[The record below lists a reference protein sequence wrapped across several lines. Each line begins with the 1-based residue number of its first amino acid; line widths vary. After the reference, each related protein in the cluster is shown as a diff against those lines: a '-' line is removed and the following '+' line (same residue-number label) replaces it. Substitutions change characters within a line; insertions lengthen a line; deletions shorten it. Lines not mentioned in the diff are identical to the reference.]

1 VPEAR
6 LVVEADGG
14 SRGNPGP
21 AGYGALVRDPASG
34 RVLAERAEYLGI
46 VSNNVAE
53 YSGLVAGLR
62 AAVEIDPDASIDVRL
77 DSRLVVEQMSGRW
90 KIKHEDMRR
99 LAERARAIL
108 PPERVSYTWVPRA
121 ENGAADALANAA
133 MDGQTAIVR
142 DYWRDAAGDASGDA
156 GADAGADVGRDAGA
170 AEARDLGAVDAD
182 AVELPGGE
190 VSGGDTRAGEV
201 HAVVP
206 ERVATGAP
214 IRFDDALPVTIV
226 LVRHG
231 ETALTVSKAYSGSSV
246 PGPPLTDRGREQA
259 ARAAELVYRIGRD
272 VWGDVPDPS
281 ELLASPMVRTQET
294 AAAIGRRL
302 GLPVR
307 TEPLFAECDFGEWE
321 GLTAAEIERRWPGD
335 LKRWHDDASFRAP
348 GGESIEDVGVRMRA
362 GLGAV
367 RAAGVGRTVVVVTHS
382 VSVRSAVGVAIGA
395 NSSAWARIRVAPA
408 SVSIIRLWSD
418 GTSEVTVVGAP
429 SEV

>member
-1 VPEAR
+1 MPVTR

-21 AGYGALVRDPASG
+21 AGYGALVRDPATG
-34 RVLAERAEYLGI
+34 QVLAERAEYLGV

-62 AAVEIDPDASIDVRL
+62 AAVEIDPAAMIEVRL

-99 LAERARAIL
+99 LAEQARAVVA
-108 PPERVSYTWVPRA
+108 PERVSYTWVPRSQ
-121 ENGAADALANAA
+121 NGAADALANAA
-133 MDGQTAIVR
+133 MDGRRSIVR
-142 DYWRDAAGDASGDA
+142 DHPRVGA
-156 GADAGADVGRDAGA
+156 GAGVGAVSGAGAH
-170 AEARDLGAVDAD
+170 
-182 AVELPGGE
+182 P
-190 VSGGDTRAGEV
+190 
-201 HAVVP
+201 VVP

-214 IRFDDALPVTIV
+214 MRFDDAEPVTVV

-231 ETALTVSKAYSGSSV
+231 ETPLTVSKAYSGSSV
-246 PGPPLTDRGREQA
+246 PGPSLTDHGREQA

-272 VWGDVPDPS
+272 LWGDVPDPS
-281 ELLASPMVRTQET
+281 ELIASPMVRTQET
-294 AAAIGRRL
+294 AQVFAGRL

-307 TEPLFAECDFGEWE
+307 TEPLVAECDFGDWE
-321 GLTAAEIERRWPGD
+321 GLTAAEIDERWPGQ

-348 GGESIEDVGVRMRA
+348 GGESIEDVGARMRS
-362 GLGAV
+362 GLEAV

-382 VSVRSAVGVAIGA
+382 VSVRSAVGVAIKA
-395 NSSAWARIRVAPA
+395 NPSAWARIRVAPA
-408 SVSIIRLWSD
+408 SVSIVRLWFD

-429 SEV
+429 SGA